1 MREIYNMAAQKKM
14 TVKTLTEEFFKLK
27 DDLNE
32 LTKVKQK
39 MFELEN
45 ALKACNDAKDEMKD
59 QLKVLELKVDSLQK
73 TKDLPNSKKF
83 NNEDTSTER
92 TKCRKCEVLK

>member
-1 MREIYNMAAQKKM
+1 MTAQKKM

-32 LTKVKQK
+32 LTKVKKK

-45 ALKACNDAKDEMKD
+45 ALETYNNAKEN
-59 QLKVLELKVDSLQK
+59 LKGS
-73 TKDLPNSKKF
+73 NSVIVGI
-83 NNEDTSTER
+83 S
-92 TKCRKCEVLK
+92 